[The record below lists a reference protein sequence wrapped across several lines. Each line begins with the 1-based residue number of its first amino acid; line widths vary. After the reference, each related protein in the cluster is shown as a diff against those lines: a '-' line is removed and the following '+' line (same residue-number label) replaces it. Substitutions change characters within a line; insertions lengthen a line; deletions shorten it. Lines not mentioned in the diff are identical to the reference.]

1 MITFFVSPWKHI
13 TEPRLGVYKQENE
26 YFILQVETDEV
37 VLDSL
42 NNKKSHK
49 KFAIGRK
56 IGLYVIIGIVAITAV
71 SVWLVTGD
79 KTSRNQSTSVVPQV
93 EESKQ
98 ISIDRFQTQ
107 FCGTDS
113 IPNSGRYVSE
123 IRLPGNCEM
132 PLGIVV
138 DTNEGKVWYLSTKN
152 GSLGSYDLRQQIF
165 EKERSVPTWPSRENP
180 IGSSQV
186 WTMKVDK
193 YGNIWFTDEKQN
205 SLWKYDPLS
214 DTFETYN
221 IPARSES
228 FGSIYPVSIDFDAN
242 GNLYFV
248 GIRSPSLW
256 FGNTS
261 EMSNNTSLGITEIPL
276 PLDGFEGIDRD
287 LISTG
292 SIATDNDDNSV
303 WITLLAFGYKGQII
317 RYDTTERAFYNY
329 DLPRGLSSPVGIALE
344 DSGNLWV
351 TDHGTSMFF
360 NFLRKNSNITEFV
373 TSKPSERIFGGAE
386 GFTSQAYTLPYWIH
400 RSHDGSLWFNEHTG
414 NKIAHF
420 LPNNNS
426 LIEYWIPSQNIL
438 FSQCD
443 PQGVNICGIAN
454 ALQLSVGSPY
464 LNTTGGNTSL
474 SEAPNNDEIWFTEW
488 SENKIGRVESNRGLP
503 YSVHTSPQEITI
515 RKGDTASIDVFIT
528 PSSSASADRVNMTA
542 STTFTPT
549 GDFGNSTWS
558 FSEDSLSLGN
568 KTETVKFAVS
578 PSTDLA
584 SGRYILMLGAQDSN
598 ITYLKAIAITIV

>member
-1 MITFFVSPWKHI
+1 
-13 TEPRLGVYKQENE
+13 
-26 YFILQVETDEV
+26 
-37 VLDSL
+37 L
-42 NNKKSHK
+42 NNKKTHK
-49 KFAIGRK
+49 KFAVSRK
-56 IGLYVIIGIVAITAV
+56 IAIYAIIGVVAITAV
-71 SVWLVTGD
+71 SVWLITGE
-79 KTSRNQSTSVVPQV
+79 KSSRNQSTSVVPQV

-107 FCGTDS
+107 FCGTES
-113 IPNSGRYVSE
+113 TPNSNRYISE

-152 GSLGSYDLRQQIF
+152 GSLGSYDLRKQRF
-165 EKERSVPTWPSRENP
+165 EKEQSIPTWPSRENP

-205 SLWKYDPLS
+205 SLWKYEPSS
-214 DTFETYN
+214 DTFETYK

-242 GNLYFV
+242 GNVYFV

-256 FGNTS
+256 FGNVS
-261 EMSNNTSLGITEIPL
+261 EMSSNTSKGITEIPL
-276 PLDGFEGIDRD
+276 PLHGFEGIDRD

-292 SIATDNDDNSV
+292 SIVIDNNDNSV

-317 RYDTTERAFYNY
+317 RYDATKQTFYTY
-329 DLPRGLSSPVGIALE
+329 DLPRMLTSPVGIALE

-360 NFLRKNSNITEFV
+360 NFLQENRNITEFV
-373 TSKPSERIFGGAE
+373 TSRPSERIFGDAE
-386 GFTSQAYTLPYWIH
+386 GFSSQAYTLPYWIH
-400 RSHDGSLWFNEHTG
+400 RSDDGSLWFNEHTG

-426 LIEYWIPSQNIL
+426 LIEYWIPSQNVL

-454 ALQLSVGSPY
+454 ALQLSVGGPN
-464 LNTTGGNTSL
+464 LNTTRGNISRP
-474 SEAPNNDEIWFTEW
+474 EAPNNDEIWFTEW
-488 SENKIGRVESNRGLP
+488 SENKIGRVESIRGLP
-503 YSVHTSPQEITI
+503 FSVHTSPQEITI
-515 RKGDTASIDVFIT
+515 KKGDTTSIDVFIT
-528 PSSSASADRVNMTA
+528 PSPSVSADRINMTA
-542 STTFTPT
+542 SSTFTPT

-558 FSEDSLSLGN
+558 FSEDSLSLKN
-568 KTETVKFAVS
+568 NTETVKFVVS

-598 ITYLKAIAITIV
+598 VTYLKAIAITIV